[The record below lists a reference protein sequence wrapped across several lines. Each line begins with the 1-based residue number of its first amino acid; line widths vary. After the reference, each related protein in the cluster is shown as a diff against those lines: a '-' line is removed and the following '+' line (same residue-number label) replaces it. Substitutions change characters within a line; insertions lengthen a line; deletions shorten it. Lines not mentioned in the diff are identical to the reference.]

1 MCFSLQGC
9 YDEVTDKFEEYSWI
23 IIGVLAAVAIP
34 IAQGLGRASAS
45 KSKRN
50 AQMAAEVSNNLVS
63 LDVAHVLPES
73 LGGAEATIRLLKQ
86 GFKIEDGSLDGMTIG
101 LQNIPDSEVKPAS
114 TYLGVVFDEQSL
126 RLEYDSEGA
135 EK

>member
-1 MCFSLQGC
+1 MF
-9 YDEVTDKFEEYSWI
+9 EVLLVII

-73 LGGAEATIRLLKQ
+73 LGGAEATIRLLKL
-86 GFKIEDGSLDGMTIG
+86 GFKIEDGSMEGLSIG
-101 LQNIPDSEVKPAS
+101 LPNIPDSEIKPAS
-114 TYLGVVFDEQSL
+114 GYLDVVFDEQNL
-126 RLEYDSEGA
+126 RLEYDAEGS
-135 EK
+135 K